1 MPLDP
6 ATVITTIINT
16 ARSVATPLVIEKA
29 KRDETVI
36 KILKK
41 FNIDPTHPAS
51 DFDTVY
57 AYALV
62 EYGLDK
68 ISKDDIDKTEAILQ
82 LFREQEIKKAFYQ
95 SFYTKDDSIL
105 TDTLKREVIWDLQ
118 DWNRLGDNLKKWNVD
133 FREVLADF
141 STAFIKVLERSQT
154 PAERRGD
161 QKIDEL
167 REKLEQ
173 ISQQLEELT
182 AQKSASSKN
191 LPAPTPYPVEFEALV
206 KGKTKTFCGR
216 KFVFAAFDKFINTNP
231 NGYFT
236 VVGDA
241 GMGKSALAAKYV
253 FDKQVPCYFNIL
265 AEGRNRPELFLKS
278 LRQQLISR
286 YQLQDAND
294 DDLAT
299 LLTKVSKKLP
309 AGNRLVIVVD
319 ALDEVEQEPGAGNL
333 LYLPREL
340 PERVYFLLTRR
351 PFTLEKKRLQV
362 SVPEDCLD
370 LNANEYANFSREDV
384 KAYIRLLLN
393 DDPEY
398 EEALNKWIQD
408 RNYTPEYFVEQ
419 VAEKS
424 ENNFM
429 YLYHA
434 LPAIAKGE
442 YDDLALEQF
451 PKGLQEYYQTHWVRM
466 RMETTPKEVKVIVLF
481 ILVEI
486 ATPITS
492 KMIAAIALQEEYEVE
507 KVLDEEWVEYVKKQQ
522 IEGEICY
529 SIYHAS
535 FLDFLKKKREMKS
548 TRKLFDK
555 VNQGIVD
562 YFRMVKTRM
571 A

>member
-1 MPLDP
+1 MPIDP
-6 ATVITTIINT
+6 ATVITTIIT
-16 ARSVATPLVIEKA
+16 TVRSVGIPILIEKA

-41 FNIDPTHPAS
+41 FDIDQKHPAP

-68 ISKDDIDKTEAILQ
+68 IPNEGVDKTEAILQ
-82 LFREQEIKKAFYQ
+82 LFREQGIKQAFDQ

-105 TDTLKREVIWDLQ
+105 NNALKREVIWDLQ
-118 DWNRLGDNLKKWNVD
+118 DWNTLGHNLKKLNVD
-133 FREVLADF
+133 FREVLKDF

-154 PAERRGD
+154 PAERRSD
-161 QKIDEL
+161 QKIDEVL
-167 REKLEQ
+167 ERSEK
-173 ISQQLEELT
+173 IINKLEELT
-182 AQKSASSKN
+182 AQKSDTSKN
-191 LPAPTPYPVEFEALV
+191 IPAPTTYPEEFEALI
-206 KGKTKTFCGR
+206 KGKTKAFCGR
-216 KFVFAAFDKFINTNP
+216 KFVFAAFEKFIDTNP

-241 GMGKSALAAKYV
+241 GMGKSALTAKYV
-253 FDKQVPCYFNIL
+253 DDKRVPCYFNIL

-278 LRQQLISR
+278 IRQQLISR

-309 AGNRLVIVVD
+309 AGDRLVIVVD
-319 ALDEVEQEPGAGNL
+319 ALDEVEQESRAENL

-351 PFTLEKKRLQV
+351 PYSLEKKRLQV

-370 LNANEYANFSREDV
+370 LSASEYANFSREDV

-398 EEALNKWIQD
+398 KEALNKWIHD
-408 RNYTPEYFVEQ
+408 RNYTREYFVEQ

-451 PKGLQEYYQTHWVRM
+451 PKGLQDYYQVHWVRM
-466 RMETTPKEVKVIVLF
+466 GMETEPKELMVIVLL

-486 ATPITS
+486 STAITCQT
-492 KMIAAIALQEEYEVE
+492 IAAIAERDIDEVE
-507 KVLDEEWVEYVKKQQ
+507 DVLEDKWVEYVKKQP
-522 IEGEICY
+522 IEEQLCY

-535 FLDFLKKKREMKS
+535 FLDFLQKKRDVK
-548 TRKLFDK
+548 RIKRLYQD
-555 VNQGIVD
+555 VNGRIAD
-562 YFRMVKTRM
+562 YIYS
-571 A
+571 

>member
-1 MPLDP
+1 MPIDP
-6 ATVITTIINT
+6 ATVITTIITT
-16 ARSVATPLVIEKA
+16 ARSVATPIVIERA

-41 FNIDPTHPAS
+41 FNIDPTHPAP
-51 DFDTVY
+51 DFDTVF

-82 LFREQEIKKAFYQ
+82 LFREKEIKKAFHQ

-105 TDTLKREVIWDLQ
+105 TDALKREVIWGESD
-118 DWNRLGDNLKKWNVD
+118 DWNTLGDKLKKWNVD
-133 FREVLADF
+133 FREVLLDF

-173 ISQQLEELT
+173 ISKQLEQLT
-182 AQKSASSKN
+182 AQKSDSSEN
-191 LPAPTPYPVEFEALV
+191 LPAPTPYPQEFEALIT
-206 KGKTKTFCGR
+206 GKTKTFCGR
-216 KFVFAAFDKFINTNP
+216 LFVFAAFEKFINTKP

-278 LRQQLISR
+278 IRQQLISR
-286 YQLQDAND
+286 YQLPDANE

-309 AGNRLVIVVD
+309 AGDRLVIVVD
-319 ALDEVEQEPGAGNL
+319 ALDEVEQESRAENL

-340 PERVYFLLTRR
+340 PEQVYFLLTRR
-351 PFTLEKKRLQV
+351 PYSLEKKRLQV

-370 LNANEYANFSREDV
+370 LSASKYANFSREDV

-393 DDPEY
+393 DDPDY
-398 EEALNKWIQD
+398 KDALNKWIQD
-408 RNYTPEYFVEQ
+408 RNYTPDYFVEQ

-442 YDDLALEQF
+442 YDDLALENF
-451 PKGLQEYYQTHWVRM
+451 PKGLQDYYQVHWLRM
-466 RMETTPKEVKVIVLF
+466 GMETEPKELMVIVLL

-486 ATPITS
+486 STPITS
-492 KMIAAIALQEEYEVE
+492 QTIAAIAERDIDEVE
-507 KVLDEEWVEYVKKQQ
+507 DVLEDKWVEYVKKQW
-522 IEGEICY
+522 IEGQLCY

-535 FLDFLKKKREMKS
+535 FLDFLQKKRDVK
-548 TRKLFDK
+548 RIKRLYQD
-555 VNQGIVD
+555 VNGRIAD
-562 YFRMVKTRM
+562 YIYS
-571 A
+571 